1 MSVFGVYGLGEAASN
16 IYYGLH
22 ALQHRGQE
30 GAGIVTFDADGGA
43 HRKRGLGLVSEVF
56 NAENLS
62 ALKGNIGV
70 GSVQYANIAKGGGDN
85 VQPLFFHHRS
95 GDFAVAGD
103 GSVINSAGI
112 TDYLEARGCLFQ
124 TSTDS
129 ELLAQLIKKDVNK
142 PRIFQ
147 ICNALNMMEGGFA
160 FLIATR
166 NPGTPAVTGFSMG
179 ANHAVITFLRR
190 PDLFRGVIALSGV
203 YDTDYFFDGWMNPTL
218 YESAPD
224 RFLPGMRADHPYV
237 ALYNERKM
245 ILCVGQGAWE
255 EDGVRSLK
263 YLESVFRDKGIHA
276 WCDFWGG
283 DVNHDWPWWF
293 KQMRYFIPKMIEE

>member
-1 MSVFGVYGLGEAASN
+1 MQKEMITQYSQALNQEMHVMVYGHGGVPFLCFPTQDSMCRNYEDFGMTDQLADFIIVDEA
-16 IYYGLH
+16 L
-22 ALQHRGQE
+22 
-30 GAGIVTFDADGGA
+30 
-43 HRKRGLGLVSEVF
+43 
-56 NAENLS
+56 
-62 ALKGNIGV
+62 
-70 GSVQYANIAKGGGDN
+70 
-85 VQPLFFHHRS
+85 P
-95 GDFAVAGD
+95 
-103 GSVINSAGI
+103 
-112 TDYLEARGCLFQ
+112 
-124 TSTDS
+124 
-129 ELLAQLIKKDVNK
+129 
-142 PRIFQ
+142 
-147 ICNALNMMEGGFA
+147 
-160 FLIATR
+160 LIATR

>member
-1 MSVFGVYGLGEAASN
+1 MQKEMITQYSQALNQEMHVMAYGHGGVPFLCFPTQDSMCRNYEDFGMTDQLADF
-16 IYYGLH
+16 I
-22 ALQHRGQE
+22 
-30 GAGIVTFDADGGA
+30 DGG
-43 HRKRGLGLVSEVF
+43 RIQLFVVDTVDRESW
-56 NAENLS
+56 S
-62 ALKGNIGV
+62 
-70 GSVQYANIAKGGGDN
+70 AKGSN
-85 VQPLFFHHRS
+85 PEWRAERQEQYFHYIV
-95 GDFAVAGD
+95 D
-103 GSVINSAGI
+103 
-112 TDYLEARGCLFQ
+112 EAL
-124 TSTDS
+124 
-129 ELLAQLIKKDVNK
+129 
-142 PRIFQ
+142 P
-147 ICNALNMMEGGFA
+147 
-160 FLIATR
+160 LIATR

-263 YLESVFRDKGIHA
+263 YLESVFREKGIHA

-293 KQMRYFIPKMIEE
+293 KQMRYFLPFMINE